1 MCGIFAMISSKEMKI
16 NMYLLNGLKQLQ
28 NRGYDSAGLCTV
40 LNKSFETIKYASED
54 INAICKIENK
64 INIDELSTLGIAH
77 TRWATHG
84 GKTDVNSHPHVSYDG
99 KIYIVHNGIIEN
111 FDTIKIFLQSKGIS
125 FQSQTDTEVIA
136 NLLAYNYKQN
146 PDFIEA
152 LNQTLNELQG
162 TWGLV
167 ILNIDYIDTMFCVK
181 HGSPL
186 LIGQEEE
193 YVMATSEQSG
203 FHGMVNNYFILD
215 SNDICKIRIKNGK
228 IILKTDKKYKTKK
241 ILQNNFK
248 LTPQPYPHWTLSE
261 IHEQSKSIK
270 RAISFGGRL
279 MNTDQVHLGGLDKN
293 IEILRRIDNLLF
305 LGCGT
310 SYFAG
315 MIGVK
320 FFKELTNLNTIS
332 LYDGA
337 EFTQNDIPKIGNTAV
352 ILLSQSGET
361 LDLHRCISI
370 SRENNLFLI
379 GVVNVVDSLIARE
392 VDCGCYLNAGRE
404 VGVASTKSFTSQVI
418 ILSIIAIW
426 FAQMKK
432 INENKRRKYI
442 TCLRQLPKQFE
453 DTIKYS
459 KSLKKMLIS
468 FLKSD
473 HLFILGK
480 NKSEAIAK
488 EGALKVKEISYI
500 HAEGYS
506 GSSLKHGPFALLGKD
521 FPVILIMP
529 KNKDFSKMKNAYQ
542 EIKSRNAEILCIT
555 DDIDWKCKHKI
566 EIPHNEIFS
575 DLLSIIPIQFAAYFA
590 SVHKGYNPDTPRNLA
605 KVVTVE

>member
-1 MCGIFAMISSKEMKI
+1 MCGIFAMISKKNLHI
-16 NMYLLNGLKQLQ
+16 NKFLLNGIKQLQ
-28 NRGYDSAGLCTV
+28 NRGYDSAGICTV
-40 LNKSFETIKYASED
+40 SENSFEVIKYASENV
-54 INAICKIENK
+54 NAISKIEQQ

-84 GKTDVNSHPHVSYDG
+84 GKTDDNSHPHVSYDG
-99 KIYIVHNGIIEN
+99 KIYLVHNGIIEN
-111 FDTIKIFLQSKGIS
+111 FDTIKKFLISKNIS

-136 NLLAYNYKQN
+136 NLLAYNYQQN
-146 PDFIEA
+146 PDFTEA
-152 LNQTLNELQG
+152 LQQTLNELQG

-167 ILNIDYIDTMFCVK
+167 ILNVDYLNTMFCVK

-186 LIGQEEE
+186 LIGENDD

-203 FHGMVNNYFILD
+203 FHGMVNNYFVLE
-215 SNDICKIRIKNGK
+215 SNDICKIRIKDDR
-228 IILKTDKKYKTKK
+228 ISIRTEKKYKTKD

-248 LTPQPYPHWTLSE
+248 LTPDPFPHWTISE
-261 IHEQSKSIK
+261 IHEQIESVK

-279 MNTDQVHLGGLDKN
+279 LNTYQVRLGGLDDN
-293 IEILRRIDNLLF
+293 IEILRRIDNLIL

-320 FFKELTNLNTIS
+320 FLKDLTDLNTIS

-337 EFTQNDIPKIGNTAV
+337 EFTAHDIPKIGNTAV

-370 SRENNLFLI
+370 SREHDLFLI

-404 VGVASTKSFTSQVI
+404 VGVASTKAFTSQVV
-418 ILSIIAIW
+418 ILSMISIW

-432 INENKRRKYI
+432 INKHKRRKYI
-442 TCLRQLPKQFE
+442 NCLRQLPKHFE
-453 DTIKYS
+453 DTISSCSQLREIY
-459 KSLKKMLIS
+459 IS
-468 FLKSD
+468 FFSTN

-488 EGALKVKEISYI
+488 EGSLKIKEISYI
-500 HAEGYS
+500 HAEGYP
-506 GSSLKHGPFALLGKD
+506 GSSLKHGPFALLCKD
-521 FPVILIMP
+521 FPVVLVMP
-529 KNKDFSKMKNAYQ
+529 NNSDFDKMKNAYQ
-542 EIKSRNAEILCIT
+542 EIKSRDAKILCIT
-555 DDIDWKCKHKI
+555 DNDMFKSDHKI
-566 EIPHNEIFS
+566 SIPHNEIFS
-575 DLLSIIPIQFAAYFA
+575 DLLCIIPIQFAAYFL
-590 SVHKGYNPDTPRNLA
+590 SVHKGYNPDQPRNLA

>member
-1 MCGIFAMISSKEMKI
+1 MCGIFAMISKKKI
-16 NMYLLNGLKQLQ
+16 PINKFLLNGLRQLQ
-28 NRGYDSAGLCTV
+28 NRGYDSAGICTISE
-40 LNKSFETIKYASED
+40 NSFEVIKYASEN
-54 INAICKIENK
+54 INAISKIEQQ
-64 INIDELSTLGIAH
+64 IDMEELSTLGIAH

-84 GKTDVNSHPHVSYDG
+84 GKTDKNSHPHVSYDG
-99 KIYIVHNGIIEN
+99 KIYLVHNGIIEN
-111 FDTIKIFLQSKGIS
+111 FDTIKKFLVSKEIT

-136 NLLAYNYKQN
+136 NLLAYNYSQN
-146 PDFIEA
+146 PDFTEA
-152 LNQTLNELQG
+152 LQQTLNELQG

-167 ILNIDYIDTMFCVK
+167 ILNVDHPNTMYCVK

-186 LIGQEEE
+186 LIGENDD

-203 FHGMVNNYFILD
+203 FHGMVNNYFVLE
-215 SNDICKIRIKNGK
+215 SNDICKIRIKNDT
-228 IILKTDKKYKTKK
+228 ITVRTEKKYKTKN

-248 LTPQPYPHWTLSE
+248 LTPEPYPHWTLSE
-261 IHEQSKSIK
+261 IHEQIESVK

-279 MNTDQVHLGGLDKN
+279 MNTDQVRLGGLDDN
-293 IEILRRIDNLLF
+293 IEILRRIDNLIL

-315 MIGVK
+315 MIGLK
-320 FFKELTNLNTIS
+320 FLKDLTDLNTVS

-337 EFTQNDIPKIGNTAV
+337 EFTAQDIPKMGNTAV

-361 LDLHRCISI
+361 LDLHRCIAI
-370 SRENNLFLI
+370 SREHDLFLI

-404 VGVASTKSFTSQVI
+404 VGVASTKAFTSQVV
-418 ILSIIAIW
+418 ILSMISIW

-432 INENKRRKYI
+432 INKHKRRKYI
-442 TCLRQLPKQFE
+442 DCLRQLPKHFE
-453 DTIKYS
+453 ETISTS
-459 KSLKKMLIS
+459 KKLKDLYIS
-468 FLKSD
+468 FFNSD

-488 EGALKVKEISYI
+488 EGSLKIKEISYI

-506 GSSLKHGPFALLGKD
+506 GSSLKHGPFALLCKD
-521 FPVILIMP
+521 FPVVLVMP
-529 KNKDFSKMKNAYQ
+529 KNKDFDKMKNAYQ
-542 EIKSRNAEILCIT
+542 EIKSRDAKILCIT
-555 DDIDWKCKHKI
+555 DDNKFESIHKI
-566 EIPHNEIFS
+566 TIVHNEIFS
-575 DLLSIIPIQFAAYFA
+575 DLLSIIPIQFAAYFL
-590 SVHKGYNPDTPRNLA
+590 SVHKGYNPDQPRNLA

>member
-1 MCGIFAMISSKEMKI
+1 MCGIFAIISKKNLPI
-16 NMYLLNGLKQLQ
+16 YKFLLNGLKQLQ
-28 NRGYDSAGLCTV
+28 NRGYDSAGVCTV
-40 LNKSFETIKYASED
+40 SENSFEVIKYASEN
-54 INAICKIENK
+54 INAISKIEQK
-64 INIDELSTLGIAH
+64 INIHELSSLGIAH

-84 GKTDVNSHPHVSYDG
+84 GKTDDNSHPHVSYDG
-99 KIYIVHNGIIEN
+99 KIYLVHNGIIEN
-111 FDTIKIFLQSKGIS
+111 FDTIKKFLISKNIP

-136 NLLAYNYKQN
+136 NLLAYNYQQN
-146 PDFIEA
+146 PDFTEA
-152 LNQTLNELQG
+152 LQQTLNELQG

-167 ILNIDYIDTMFCVK
+167 ILNVDYLNTMFCVK

-186 LIGQEEE
+186 LIGENDD

-203 FHGMVNNYFILD
+203 FHGMVNNYFVLE
-215 SNDICKIRIKNGK
+215 SNDICKIRIKDDS
-228 IILKTDKKYKTKK
+228 ISIRTEKKYKTKD
-241 ILQNNFK
+241 ILQSNFK
-248 LTPQPYPHWTLSE
+248 LTPDPFPHWTLSE
-261 IHEQSKSIK
+261 IHEQVESVK

-279 MNTDQVHLGGLDKN
+279 LNTDQVRLGGFDDN
-293 IEILRRIDNLLF
+293 IEILRRIDNLIL

-320 FFKELTNLNTIS
+320 FLKDLTDLNTIS

-337 EFTQNDIPKIGNTAV
+337 EFTVQDIPKIGNTAV

-370 SRENNLFLI
+370 SREHNLFLI

-404 VGVASTKSFTSQVI
+404 VGVASTKAFTSQVV
-418 ILSIIAIW
+418 ILSMISIW

-432 INENKRRKYI
+432 INKHKRRKYI
-442 TCLRQLPKQFE
+442 NCLRQLPKHLE
-453 DTIKYS
+453 TTISNCS
-459 KSLKKMLIS
+459 KLNELYIS
-468 FLKSD
+468 FFNTN

-488 EGALKVKEISYI
+488 EGSLKIKEISYI

-506 GSSLKHGPFALLGKD
+506 GSSLKHGPFALLCKD
-521 FPVILIMP
+521 FPVVLVMP
-529 KNKDFSKMKNAYQ
+529 NNSDFDKMKNAYQ
-542 EIKSRNAEILCIT
+542 EIRSRDAKILCIT
-555 DDIDWKCKHKI
+555 DNDMFKAEYNITV
-566 EIPHNEIFS
+566 PHNEIFS
-575 DLLSIIPIQFAAYFA
+575 DLLCIIPIQFAAYFL
-590 SVHKGYNPDTPRNLA
+590 SVHKGYNPDQPRNLA